1 MGGGIGLIVGFKG
14 VRIGCEH
21 GLEDG
26 VGGHGGDK
34 AVVDVQLSLEDCAS
48 TAKNWAN
55 KETYVRYVDISGLV
69 LNCKDDQAEKK
80 KTKRG

>member
-48 TAKNWAN
+48 TAKN
-55 KETYVRYVDISGLV
+55 
-69 LNCKDDQAEKK
+69 
-80 KTKRG
+80 